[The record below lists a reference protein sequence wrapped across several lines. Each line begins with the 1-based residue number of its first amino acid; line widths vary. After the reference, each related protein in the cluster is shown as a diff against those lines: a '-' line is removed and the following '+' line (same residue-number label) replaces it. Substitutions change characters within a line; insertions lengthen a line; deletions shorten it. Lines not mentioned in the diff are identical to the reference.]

1 MRNHIL
7 MITVVGMLGCGALA
21 GCVSGKP
28 QPVTYIDKDGRVAV
42 VENDREQCMRAC
54 NDDYARCMETE
65 PAQNGPVSG
74 STSGIFGASG
84 ECRTALQKCLPDCK
98 TR

>member
-1 MRNHIL
+1 MLNRTL
-7 MITVVGMLGCGALA
+7 MMIVVGVLGCGVLS

-42 VENDREQCMRAC
+42 IENDREQCMHAC
-54 NDDYARCMETE
+54 DDDYTRCMETS
-65 PAQNGPVSG
+65 PAQHGPVSG

-84 ECRTALQKCLPDCK
+84 ECRTALQNCLPDCK
-98 TR
+98 NR